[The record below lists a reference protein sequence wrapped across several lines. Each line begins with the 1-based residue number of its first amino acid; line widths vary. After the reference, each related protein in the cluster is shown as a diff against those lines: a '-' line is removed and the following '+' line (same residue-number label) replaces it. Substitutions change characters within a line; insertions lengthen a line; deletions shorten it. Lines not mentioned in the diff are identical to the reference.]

1 MTLVL
6 SRNFLFA
13 LLPLLAGNITLSA
26 LDIPV
31 ELPSGQTI
39 HLNME
44 YAEVNPDS
52 YSVYI
57 KSTIEDPEE
66 IRVFSENP
74 DITQVMSQS
83 LKEKWEFHNFEFKP
97 YELKSIDFTLTRIIW
112 ESILEKPIFPPLSNS
127 GSINGSGCIVLN
139 GATLPINTQSSNDG
153 FIGGISGCA
162 TISSGQLLFNS
173 SCNGSVTISNGTI
186 SGTMPDGYALGGA
199 IFINTGTTLTL
210 TNSNPMLT
218 IEAPLDAGVSLT
230 QDQIQQIKEGTLT
243 SIEATNGQTVKITP
257 IVSDENADIK
267 SGATSLTGSSEVVNG
282 IDNSQEKPKE
292 DPTFILSF
300 STSGNNFG
308 GGWRLAP
315 YELSFIQ
322 KQASFWDKGY
332 PSDGIEA
339 MAVLVAPDKSGL
351 YQKRYAYPDFFP
363 ARNTLNALTAHPD
376 GTFML
381 TASLRGT
388 FFFNSDGQLIR
399 SLREDGLYSTYTYSD
414 ERLTGI
420 CHADCLDLSFEYEGK
435 KVININGLPNRIH
448 LEYDD
453 RDLLCK
459 ISDEQGSFLQ
469 ISYDE
474 DTDLDKIVDDSG
486 AILFGNQKN
495 RKTSDEGEE
504 IDALPLLFNGDGEVF
519 YYKDGKNNLRI
530 SYRSWDLEDDEQD
543 E

>member
-1 MTLVL
+1 MLL
-6 SRNFLFA
+6 FRPRDFLFA
-13 LLPLLAGNITLSA
+13 LLPLITGNTSLSA
-26 LDIPV
+26 FDIPV

-44 YAEVNPDS
+44 YAEVDPDL

-66 IRVFSENP
+66 LRLFSENP
-74 DITQVMSQS
+74 NALELMSQS
-83 LKEKWEFHNFEFKP
+83 LKEKWELHDFSFRLSEPITSLTLGPALEVFRNYP
-97 YELKSIDFTLTRIIW
+97 PLTLSSINDLGTGIQTLGGSGTLTLVGS
-112 ESILEKPIFPPLSNS
+112 SI
-127 GSINGSGCIVLN
+127 
-139 GATLPINTQSSNDG
+139 A
-153 FIGGISGCA
+153 GCA
-162 TISSGQLLFNS
+162 TISSGQLIGPNS
-173 SCNGSVTISNGTI
+173 LTGGS
-186 SGTMPDGYALGGA
+186 LGGA
-199 IFINTGTTLTL
+199 IFINAGTLTL
-210 TNSNPMLT
+210 TDSTPMLM
-218 IEAPLDAGVSLT
+218 IEAPMGAGVFLT

-243 SIEATNGQTVKITP
+243 SIEATNGQTVKITS
-257 IVSDENADIK
+257 VASNEKTGQKTDASE
-267 SGATSLTGSSEVVNG
+267 TSLSISPKPADVKSDATLLTDSSALANG
-282 IDNSQEKPKE
+282 IDNSQEKTKE
-292 DPTFILSF
+292 DPAFILRF

-332 PSDGIEA
+332 PSDGIET
-339 MAVLVAPDKSGL
+339 MAVLVAPDESGL

-363 ARNTLNALTAHPD
+363 AQTTLNVLTAHPD

-381 TASLRGT
+381 NASLRGA

-399 SLREDGLYSTYTYSD
+399 SLREEGPYSTYDYSD
-414 ERLTGI
+414 EKLTRI
-420 CHADCLDLSFEYEGK
+420 RHADCLDLSFEYEGK
-435 KVININGLPNRIH
+435 KVININGLPNKIH

-486 AILFGNQKN
+486 AILFGNK
-495 RKTSDEGEE
+495 KSKKESHEGEE
-504 IDALPLLFNGDGEVF
+504 IDAIPLLFNGDGEVF

>member
-1 MTLVL
+1 MTLVR

-13 LLPLLAGNITLSA
+13 LLPVLTGNITLSA

-44 YAEVNPDS
+44 YAEVYPDS
-52 YSVYI
+52 YFVEI
-57 KSTIEDPEE
+57 KSTIKDPEE

-74 DITQVMSQS
+74 DITEVMSQS

-97 YELKSIDFTLTRIIW
+97 YELKSIDFTLTSIIW
-112 ESILEKPIFPPLSNS
+112 ESILGKPIFPPLSSS
-127 GSINGSGCIVLN
+127 GSINSSGCIVLN
-139 GATLPINTQSSNDG
+139 GATLPINTQSSNDR
-153 FIGGISGCA
+153 FIGDISGCA
-162 TISSGQLLFNS
+162 TISSDQLLFKS
-173 SCNGSVTISNGTI
+173 SCNGSVTISN
-186 SGTMPDGYALGGA
+186 GTMPDGYALGGA

-210 TNSNPMLT
+210 TDSKPMLT

-257 IVSDENADIK
+257 IVSNENADVK
-267 SGATSLTGSSEVVNG
+267 SDATLPTRSSELANG
-282 IDNSQEKPKE
+282 MDNSQEKTKE

-339 MAVLVAPDKSGL
+339 MAVLVAPDKSGF

-376 GTFML
+376 GTFIL

-399 SLREDGLYSTYTYSD
+399 SLREEGLYSTYAYSE

-420 CHADCLDLSFEYEGK
+420 RHADCLDLSFEYEGK
-435 KVININGLPNRIH
+435 KVTNINGLPNRIR

-453 RDLLCK
+453 QDLLCK

-474 DTDLDKIVDDSG
+474 DKDLDKIVDDCG
-486 AILFGNQKN
+486 AILFGDQKS

-504 IDALPLLFNGDGEVF
+504 IDAIPLLFNGDGEVF